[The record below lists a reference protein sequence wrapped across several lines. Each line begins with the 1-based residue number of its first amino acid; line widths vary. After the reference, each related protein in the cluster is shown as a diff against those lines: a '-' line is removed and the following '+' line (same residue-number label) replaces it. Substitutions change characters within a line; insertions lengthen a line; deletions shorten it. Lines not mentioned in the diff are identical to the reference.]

1 MNHFFYDE
9 NNNRSPFYTGSA
21 ILLLFFITLS
31 SGCSTLQDLAN
42 RIQKPKLS
50 ITDMQVSSFNFNEIE
65 LTYEITVENPNAL
78 SVQLASYDYDF
89 KLNEQTFL
97 QGQQDENTTIEASGK
112 STFEVPV
119 TLNFKDVYE
128 GIQTLANSDQA
139 AYEFLSEVSFD
150 LPVLGIT
157 KIPVSKKGNIPM
169 LKSPNIRVGN
179 LKVQSLSFTKADLLL
194 NMEFDNPNAFGIKIN
209 GFDYGFSINGDR
221 WAEGESL
228 VNTTI
233 NSKDTAQLT
242 IPISLNISEI
252 GLSAYR
258 LLSGSGDANY
268 NLQGNF
274 NLGTTHPLLDQTDL
288 KIDKGGS
295 LSLIGNN

>member
-1 MNHFFYDE
+1 MNHISDGTKNYR
-9 NNNRSPFYTGSA
+9 NLFYTGSI
-21 ILLLFFITLS
+21 ILLLLFITLS

-50 ITDMQVSSFNFNEIE
+50 VTDMRVSGFNFNEIE
-65 LTYEITVENPNAL
+65 LTYDITVENPNDL
-78 SVQLASYDYDF
+78 SVQLASYNYDF

-97 QGQQDENTTIEASGK
+97 QGQQDKNTTIEASGK

-119 TLNFKDVYE
+119 TLNFRDVYE

-157 KIPVSKKGNIPM
+157 KIPVSKKGTIPM
-169 LKSPNIRVGN
+169 LNSPNIRVSN
-179 LKVQSLSFTKADLLL
+179 LEVQSLSFTNADLLL

-221 WAEGESL
+221 WAEGKSL

-233 NSKDTAQLT
+233 DGKDTAQLS

-274 NLGTTHPLLDQTDL
+274 NLGTTHPLLDQTNL
-288 KIDKGGS
+288 KIDKSGS
-295 LSLIGNN
+295 LSLTGIN